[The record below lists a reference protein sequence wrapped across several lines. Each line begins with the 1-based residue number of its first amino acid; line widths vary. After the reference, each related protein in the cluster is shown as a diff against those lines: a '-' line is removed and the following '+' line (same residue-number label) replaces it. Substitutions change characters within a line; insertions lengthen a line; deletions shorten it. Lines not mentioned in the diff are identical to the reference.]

1 MARHPPPGAGPP
13 AKLSELC
20 SRSPDCLRLR
30 AAIALRDLELDPLP
44 FFKGAVAIHLDGGE
58 VHKHVPATVD
68 RDEAVALV
76 RVEPLDGALSH
87 SQQLP
92 NSARTSGP
100 ALPLRDP
107 SIAARAR
114 REQDRLAISADRQ
127 RPETTLPR
135 P

>member
-1 MARHPPPGAGPP
+1 MARPPLPGAGPS
-13 AKLSELC
+13 ANQGELSSHSADGLC
-20 SRSPDCLRLR
+20 LGT
-30 AAIALRDLELDPLP
+30 AIALRDVELDPLP

-92 NSARTSGP
+92 NSARASGP

-114 REQDRLAISADRQ
+114 REQDRLAMNADRQ
-127 RPETTLPR
+127 RPETT
-135 P
+135 